1 MGSVK
6 KFIYFLI
13 SLLLICSFSAC
24 NSPKDKVLV
33 SLGEYNDYVF
43 YSEGGFQDYTDYAKY
58 YYTSVSIE
66 ENEYLKKIQESDFAE
81 IDKHLNDFE
90 NWIKIFKD
98 KDDSLELVVKYDFNR
113 NIIDVEDYIYIRS
126 EEHTWDDGFTS
137 LVSYDVYFFDT
148 QTLTLYYF
156 HNNI

>member
-1 MGSVK
+1 MK
-6 KFIYFLI
+6 KLLFILI
-13 SLLLICSFSAC
+13 SVLLISSFTAC
-24 NSPKDKVLV
+24 EAPKNKVLV

-58 YYTSVSIE
+58 YYTSVNIE
-66 ENEYLKKIQESDFAE
+66 ENEYLTKIQEADFAE

-90 NWIKIFKD
+90 NWIKNFKD
-98 KDDSLELVVKYDFNR
+98 KDNSLELVVNYDFNR
-113 NIIDVEDYIYIRS
+113 NIIDVEDYIYIHS

-137 LVSYDVYFFDT
+137 LVSYDIYFFDT

>member
-1 MGSVK
+1 M
-6 KFIYFLI
+6 
-13 SLLLICSFSAC
+13 
-24 NSPKDKVLV
+24 
-33 SLGEYNDYVF
+33 GEYNDYVF

-98 KDDSLELVVKYDFNR
+98 KDDSLALVVKYDFNR

>member
-1 MGSVK
+1 
-6 KFIYFLI
+6 
-13 SLLLICSFSAC
+13 
-24 NSPKDKVLV
+24 
-33 SLGEYNDYVF
+33 
-43 YSEGGFQDYTDYAKY
+43 
-58 YYTSVSIE
+58 YTSVSIE

-137 LVSYDVYFFDT
+137 LVSYDIYFFDT